1 MPKPTMNRA
10 IPGAVL
16 AVVIGVL
23 AAGCGGSGSPHPSHA
38 ALLQGF
44 GDTVG
49 AKLAKGSGSTAFVV
63 SQMGDSWLLQVCQEK
78 SDAALQGVTA
88 AKAEADF
95 AAGYNSTAPAGAP
108 PAKTVF
114 GRISQGCRAEGV

>member
-1 MPKPTMNRA
+1 MNRA

-88 AKAEADF
+88 AKAEGYFAD
-95 AAGYNSTAPAGAP
+95 GYNSTAPAGAP
-108 PAKTVF
+108 TAKTVF